1 MCIYI
6 FFFLMIR
13 LPPRSTRTDSLFPY
27 TTLFRSVC
35 FRLPA
40 SHQRPEEVDKE
51 DYQPCGHDN
60 ITKGGDL
67 VPIRV
72 GTSVIRDTPGHS
84 AHPQE
89 VHREEQN
96 VYADE
101 EDPEMHLTQELVEL
115 PAADLR
121 EPVIEAGKKRNDRAK
136 RQHIDRKSTRL
147 NSST

>member
-1 MCIYI
+1 
-6 FFFLMIR
+6 MIR
-13 LPPRSTRTDSLFPY
+13 RPPRSTRTDTLFPY
-27 TTLFRSVC
+27 TTLSD
-35 FRLPA
+35 LA

-60 ITKGGDL
+60 ITPGGDL

-89 VHREEQN
+89 VHRDEQN

-101 EDPEMHLTQELVEL
+101 ENPESKLTQELVEVHS
-115 PAADLR
+115 ADLR
-121 EPVIEAGKKRNDRAK
+121 EHVIKTGKKRTNQPNATK
-136 RQHIDRKSTRL
+136 
-147 NSST
+147 

>member
-1 MCIYI
+1 
-6 FFFLMIR
+6 MIR
-13 LPPRSTRTDSLFPY
+13 RPPRSTRTDTLFPY
-27 TTLFRSVC
+27 TTLSD
-35 FRLPA
+35 LA
-40 SHQRPEEVDKE
+40 SHQRLEEVDKE

-101 EDPEMHLTQELVEL
+101 EDPEKSEEHTSELKSIMRNSYAVLCLKINKTHKNKLTTKL
-115 PAADLR
+115 
-121 EPVIEAGKKRNDRAK
+121 
-136 RQHIDRKSTRL
+136 
-147 NSST
+147 

>member
-1 MCIYI
+1 
-6 FFFLMIR
+6 MIR
-13 LPPRSTRTDSLFPY
+13 RPPRSTRTDTLFPY
-27 TTLFRSVC
+27 TTLSD
-35 FRLPA
+35 LA

-101 EDPEMHLTQELVEL
+101 EDPEMNLTQELVEL

-121 EPVIEAGKKRNDRAK
+121 EPVIERSKERRVGKECVNKCRSRCS
-136 RQHIDRKSTRL
+136 R
-147 NSST
+147 

>member
-1 MCIYI
+1 MRISDWSSDVCSSDL
-6 FFFLMIR
+6 FQRRCTFT
-13 LPPRSTRTDSLFPY
+13 PR
-27 TTLFRSVC
+27 VC

-101 EDPEMHLTQELVEL
+101 EDTEMNLTQELVDL
-115 PAADLR
+115 PASDLR
-121 EPVIEAGKKRNDRAK
+121 EQVIEAGKKRKDPAK
-136 RQHIDRKSTRL
+136 RQHKIGRAA
-147 NSST
+147 

>member
-1 MCIYI
+1 
-6 FFFLMIR
+6 MIR
-13 LPPRSTRTDSLFPY
+13 RPPRSTRTDTLFPY
-27 TTLFRSVC
+27 TTLFRSQRRCTFTPRVC

-89 VHREEQN
+89 VHRAEQTVSAEENDLEQT
-96 VYADE
+96 
-101 EDPEMHLTQELVEL
+101 LTQDTIEFH
-115 PAADLR
+115 PHDLR
-121 EPVIEAGKKRNDRAK
+121 EPVFEPGKQPTAP
-136 RQHIDRKSTRL
+136 
-147 NSST
+147 

>member
-1 MCIYI
+1 MRI
-6 FFFLMIR
+6 
-13 LPPRSTRTDSLFPY
+13 SGWSSD
-27 TTLFRSVC
+27 VC
-35 FRLPA
+35 SSDR

-101 EDPEMHLTQELVEL
+101 EDPEMNMTQELVE
-115 PAADLR
+115 R
-121 EPVIEAGKKRNDRAK
+121 SEERRVGKECG
-136 RQHIDRKSTRL
+136 STGRYRW
-147 NSST
+147 TAYH

>member
-1 MCIYI
+1 
-6 FFFLMIR
+6 MIR
-13 LPPRSTRTDSLFPY
+13 RPPRSTRTDTLFPY
-27 TTLFRSVC
+27 TTLFRSQRRCTFTPRVC

-60 ITKGGDL
+60 IAKGGDL

-72 GTSVIRDTPGHS
+72 GTSVIRDAPGHS

-101 EDPEMHLTQELVEL
+101 EDPEMNMTQERVEL
-115 PAADLR
+115 PAADF
-121 EPVIEAGKKRNDRAK
+121 RNWKGDG
-136 RQHIDRKSTRL
+136 Q
-147 NSST
+147 